1 MARNTTGQT
10 PSLFGDNAPPPPP
23 VRHPLP
29 VDLPSSWL
37 AALEPETRKPYWD
50 QLQEFVAAEREQHPV
65 YPPAEDVFNAFR
77 YTPLEQVK
85 VVLLGQD
92 PYPGAGQ
99 AHGLCFSVRPGVKL
113 PGSLRN
119 IYQELRDD
127 LGIVPPRHGCL
138 VSWAQQGV
146 LLLNTCLT
154 VRAEAPNSHA
164 GRGWE
169 QFTDAALAAVN
180 ALPRRV
186 VFLLWGAF
194 AQKKRKRI
202 DESRH
207 VVLTAAHPSPLSAAT
222 GFFGSRPF
230 SKANAA
236 LLAAGQ
242 SPVDW
247 RLPADPA
254 RAGEALGSEGDG

>member
-1 MARNTTGQT
+1 MSSTTTGQR
-10 PSLFGDNAPPPPP
+10 PAYFGDEVPPPPP
-23 VRHPLP
+23 VRYPLP
-29 VDLPSSWL
+29 ADLPPSWL

-50 QLQEFVAAEREQHPV
+50 ELQAFVARERERHAV
-65 YPPAEDVFNAFR
+65 YPPPEDVFNAFR
-77 YTPLEQVK
+77 YTPLERVK

-138 VSWAQQGV
+138 VSWAKQGV

-154 VRAEAPNSHA
+154 VRAGAPNSHA

-180 ALPRRV
+180 ALPHRV
-186 VFLLWGAF
+186 VFLLWGAC

-202 DESRH
+202 DESQH
-207 VVLTAAHPSPLSAAT
+207 VVLIAAHPSPLSAAT

-236 LLAAGQ
+236 LMDAGRD
-242 SPVDW
+242 PVDW
-247 RLPADPA
+247 RLPADPVPA
-254 RAGEALGSEGDG
+254 D